1 MFTNNTRDFS
11 QIMTMVRNS
20 NPKDVAMNLLQES
33 SNAGNPMAAQLMSL
47 AQSGNS
53 REIEKIARN
62 IAKEKGIDFDKE
74 FNSFRQMFRL

>member
-33 SNAGNPMAAQLMSL
+33 SNTGNPMAAQLMSL

>member
-20 NPKDVAMNLLQES
+20 NPKDVVMNLLQES
-33 SNAGNPMAAQLMSL
+33 SNTGNPMAAQLMSL

>member
-74 FNSFRQMFRL
+74 FNSFKQMFRL

>member
-20 NPKDVAMNLLQES
+20 NPKDVAINLLQES